1 MNFSTKLGV
10 LRLLALIEGI
20 SYLAFGLTMPL
31 KYIYDITGPNK
42 VVGMAH
48 GILFVL
54 YCLMVFI
61 VNLDKKWSLKVN
73 LLAYGASLLPFA
85 TFIVDAKIFKVEQAK
100 ESLAIKN
107 DKR

>member
-10 LRLLALIEGI
+10 LRILALVEGI

-31 KYIYDITGPNK
+31 KYMFEIPGPNK

-48 GILFVL
+48 GLLFVL

-61 VNLDKKWSLKVN
+61 VNLDKKWSIKTN

-85 TFIVDAKIFKVEQAK
+85 TFIVDAKIFKVEQEK
-100 ESLAIKN
+100 DWEK
-107 DKR
+107 K